1 MALFNDTSTIEPD
14 RLANET
20 VSVALVTDGR
30 KTLHVTTKFY
40 WYEQVQ
46 YLEADPRF
54 EITCDGALETYENMS
69 LAVER
74 YNEL

>member
-1 MALFNDTSTIEPD
+1 VALFNTNQIQLN
-14 RLANET
+14 RLANES
-20 VSVALVTDGR
+20 VSVALATDGR
-30 KTLHVTTKFY
+30 KTLHVVTKFY

-54 EITCDGALETYENMS
+54 EITCSGTLETYGD
-69 LAVER
+69 LGQAVDR

>member
-1 MALFNDTSTIEPD
+1 MALFNDTNTIELNH
-14 RLANET
+14 LANET

-30 KTLHVTTKFY
+30 KTLHVVTKFY

-46 YLEADPRF
+46 YIEADPRF
-54 EITCDGALETYENMS
+54 EITCGGTLETYGD
-69 LAVER
+69 LGTAVDR

>member
-1 MALFNDTSTIEPD
+1 MTLFNTSQIQLS
-14 RLANET
+14 RLANES
-20 VSVALVTDGR
+20 VSVALVSDGY
-30 KTLHVTTKFY
+30 KTLHVVTQFY

-54 EITCDGALETYENMS
+54 EVTCSGTLETYGD
-69 LAVER
+69 LGQAVDR